1 MTKARPKDALE
12 RKIQAEV
19 IKYKNNISGGN
30 VPPSVKD
37 SLGSDFLSNLK
48 LPNVKSSTVKKK
60 DSGLLSL
67 RGSVEQ
73 ENNPLE

>member
-1 MTKARPKDALE
+1 ME

-19 IKYKNNISGGN
+19 IKYQNNISGGN

-48 LPNVKSSTVKKK
+48 LPNVNSSSKKK
-60 DSGLLSL
+60 DAGILSL

-73 ENNPLE
+73 QTDPLE

>member
-1 MTKARPKDALE
+1 M
-12 RKIQAEV
+12 
-19 IKYKNNISGGN
+19 
-30 VPPSVKD
+30 PPSVKD

-73 ENNPLE
+73 ENDPLE

>member
-1 MTKARPKDALE
+1 ME

-19 IKYKNNISGGN
+19 IKYQNNISGGN

-48 LPNVKSSTVKKK
+48 LPNVNSSSGNKK
-60 DSGLLSL
+60 DVGILSL

-73 ENNPLE
+73 QNDPLE